1 MIDDWR
7 ILMKIKSTEIVD
19 TFAEAFKM
27 SGSRIIITAESK
39 QWAMAAAQSITGFA
53 TSVIGCKCEAGIEK
67 ELLTDETPDNRP
79 GISVLIFA
87 MDADGLGKRLM
98 ERVGQ
103 CVMTCPTTACFNGLE
118 SDTTAIVGG
127 QLRYFGD
134 GHQSSKVLGEQ
145 RLWRIPVMDGEFV
158 VDERFGIQDA
168 VGGGNILIL
177 GKDQKTTLRAATA
190 ATKAMREIDGVI
202 LPFPNGVV
210 RSGSKVGSKYKAL
223 IASSNDAYCPTL
235 RTVSSESLVPE
246 GVNCVLEIVIDGLS
260 EEAVAEAMHVG
271 LHAAAKPG
279 IKQLSAGNYGG
290 NLGQYH
296 LHLNKILEARE
307 ASNQS

>member
-1 MIDDWR
+1 
-7 ILMKIKSTEIVD
+7 MKIKSTEIVD

-67 ELLTDETPDNRP
+67 ELSTDETPDNRP
-79 GISVLIFA
+79 GISVLMFA
-87 MDADGLGKRLM
+87 MDANGLGKRLM
-98 ERVGQ
+98 ERIGQ
-103 CVMTCPTTACFNGLE
+103 SVMTCPTTACFNGLE

-177 GKDQKTTLRAATA
+177 GKDQKTTLKAATA
-190 ATKAMREIDGVI
+190 ATKAMREIDEVV

-235 RTVSSESLVPE
+235 RAVMNESLVPN
-246 GVNCVLEIVIDGLS
+246 GVNCVLEIVIDGLN
-260 EEAVAEAMHVG
+260 EEAVANAMRVG

-296 LHLNKILEARE
+296 LHLNKILESRE
-307 ASNQS
+307 ASN

>member
-1 MIDDWR
+1 MT
-7 ILMKIKSTEIVD
+7 MKIKSTEIVD

-27 SGSRIIITAESK
+27 SGARVIITAATK
-39 QWAMAAAQSITGFA
+39 QWAMAAAQSMTGFA

-67 ELLTDETPDNRP
+67 ELSAEETPDNRP
-79 GISVLIFA
+79 GISVLMFA

-98 ERVGQ
+98 ERIGQ

-134 GHQSSKVLGEQ
+134 GHQISKVLGEQ

-158 VDERFGIQDA
+158 VEERFVIQDA

-177 GKDQKTTLRAATA
+177 GKDQKTALRAATA
-190 ATKAMREIDGVI
+190 ATKAIHEIDGII
-202 LPFPNGVV
+202 LPFPAGVV

-235 RTVSSESLVPE
+235 RTVTSESLVPD
-246 GVNCVLEIVIDGLS
+246 GANCVLEIVIDGLD
-260 EEAVAEAMHVG
+260 EEAVTNAMRVG

-296 LHLNKILEARE
+296 LQLHKILET
-307 ASNQS
+307 S

>member
-1 MIDDWR
+1 
-7 ILMKIKSTEIVD
+7 MKIKSTEIVD

-67 ELLTDETPDNRP
+67 ELSTDETPDNRP

-87 MDADGLGKRLM
+87 MDADGLGKRLT
-98 ERVGQ
+98 ERIGQ

-118 SDTTAIVGG
+118 SNTTAIVGG

-134 GHQSSKVLGEQ
+134 GHQSSKVLGKQ

-177 GKDQKTTLRAATA
+177 GKDQKTTLKAATA
-190 ATKAMREIDGVI
+190 ATKAMREIDGVV

-235 RTVSSESLVPE
+235 RTVTNESLVPE
-246 GVNCVLEIVIDGLS
+246 GVNCVLEIVIDGLT
-260 EEAVAEAMHVG
+260 EAAVADAMRVG

>member
-1 MIDDWR
+1 
-7 ILMKIKSTEIVD
+7 MKIKSTEIVD

-27 SGSRIIITAESK
+27 SGSRIIITGATK

-67 ELLTDETPDNRP
+67 ELSIDETPDNRP
-79 GISVLIFA
+79 GVSVLLFA

-118 SDTTAIVGG
+118 SDTTVNVGG

-134 GHQSSKVLGEQ
+134 GYQSSKVLGEQ
-145 RLWRIPVMDGEFV
+145 RLWRIPVMDGEFLV
-158 VDERFGIQDA
+158 EEHFGIQDA

-177 GKDQKTTLRAATA
+177 GKDQKTTLNAAIKA
-190 ATKAMREIDGVI
+190 VKAMREIEGVI

-223 IASSNDAYCPTL
+223 IASSNDAYCPSL
-235 RTVSSESLVPE
+235 SAVAKESLVPKN
-246 GVNCVLEIVIDGLS
+246 VNCVLEIVIDGLN
-260 EEAVAEAMHVG
+260 EKAVANAMRVG

-296 LHLNKILEARE
+296 LHLHKILE
-307 ASNQS
+307 SN

>member
-1 MIDDWR
+1 
-7 ILMKIKSTEIVD
+7 MKIKSTEIVD

-53 TSVIGCKCEAGIEK
+53 TSVIGCQCEAGIEK
-67 ELLTDETPDNRP
+67 ELSIDETPDNRP
-79 GISVLIFA
+79 GISVLMFA

-98 ERVGQ
+98 ERIGQ

-118 SDTTAIVGG
+118 SDTTAVVGG

-190 ATKAMREIDGVI
+190 ATKAMREIDGII

-235 RTVSSESLVPE
+235 RAVTSESLIPDK
-246 GVNCVLEIVIDGLS
+246 VNCVLEIVIDGLN
-260 EEAVAEAMHVG
+260 EAVVADAMRVG

-290 NLGQYH
+290 DLGQYH
-296 LHLNKILEARE
+296 LHLHKILEA
-307 ASNQS
+307 S